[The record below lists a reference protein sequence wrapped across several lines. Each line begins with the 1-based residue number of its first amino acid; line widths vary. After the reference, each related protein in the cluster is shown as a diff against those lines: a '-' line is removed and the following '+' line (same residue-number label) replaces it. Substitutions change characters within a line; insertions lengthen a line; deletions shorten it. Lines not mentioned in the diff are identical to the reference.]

1 MGKEAENQSSFRGRL
16 HEIIFESDTRA
27 GKFFD
32 LALVSCILISVSVTL
47 LDSIK
52 EINLVYEKEFFYLDW
67 FFTVIFTLEYL
78 LRIYVVNRPFSY
90 IFSAYG
96 MIDFFAIFPSYLS
109 VLIPNTRYFSV
120 IRVLRVLRI
129 FRILKLAHYLEEG
142 ELILKAL
149 KSSRRRIQ
157 VFVFSVFLLVIIIGS
172 LIYVIEGEKNGFT
185 SIPIS
190 IYWAIVTLT
199 TVGYGD
205 ISPVTPL
212 GQALSALIMIIG
224 YGIIAIPTGI
234 VTAEMISSGKKITTQ
249 VCKDC
254 NREGHDEDAVYCKY
268 CGKRL

>member
-1 MGKEAENQSSFRGRL
+1 MVKTEENRSYFKDRL

-27 GKFFD
+27 GKAFD
-32 LALVSCILISVSVTL
+32 LALVFCIMLSVAVTL
-47 LDSIK
+47 LDSVQD
-52 EINLVYEKEFFYLDW
+52 INLVYEKEFFYLDW
-67 FFTVIFTLEYL
+67 FFTIIFTIEYL
-78 LRIYVVNRPFSY
+78 LRIYVVDRPLGYIGSSY
-90 IFSAYG
+90 G
-96 MIDFFAIFPSYLS
+96 LIDFLAIFPTYLS
-109 VLIPNTRYFSV
+109 FFIPGTRYFSV

-172 LIYVIEGEKNGFT
+172 LIYVIEGEQNGFT

-205 ISPVTPL
+205 ISPITPL
-212 GQALSALIMIIG
+212 GQALSAFIMIIG

-234 VTAEMISSGKKITTQ
+234 VTAEMISENKKITTQ
-249 VCKDC
+249 VCKC
-254 NREGHDEDAVYCKY
+254 CSSEGHDEDAKFCKY
-268 CGKRL
+268 CGARL